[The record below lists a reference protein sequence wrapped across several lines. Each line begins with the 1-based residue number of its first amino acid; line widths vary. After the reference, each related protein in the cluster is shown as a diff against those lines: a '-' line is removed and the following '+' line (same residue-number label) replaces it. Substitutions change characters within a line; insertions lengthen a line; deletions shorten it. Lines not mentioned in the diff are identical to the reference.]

1 MVFIRLRTGKGDN
14 LLAQD
19 ILDKA
24 VELRASGLTYKQI
37 VLEMGGVITLDQ
49 CKKNLKQVKTPAVKD
64 DQCLL
69 DVIELAIRPEGVSV
83 YEANGIIIR
92 HRKAAGV
99 EVSKEQMR
107 QIRDKAKTRNHEC
120 LFRPAWVS
128 TEKPTE
134 SYKAFCSYLL
144 HLQDEMDNII
154 RWYCDSFPEA
164 QQSSV
169 RYEILEYLKPTKDG
183 ESLSRRISR
192 TEKLC
197 EQMEER
203 LLKNLHQQSE

>member
-1 MVFIRLRTGKGDN
+1 MGSKEELKAEAMRLRQLGHKYKEISQLLDGKVSIDW
-14 LLAQD
+14 
-19 ILDKA
+19 
-24 VELRASGLTYKQI
+24 
-37 VLEMGGVITLDQ
+37 

-92 HRKAAGV
+92 HSKAAGV

-107 QIRDKAKTRNHEC
+107 QIRDKAKTRNPEC

-183 ESLSRRISR
+183 ESLNRRISR

>member
-1 MVFIRLRTGKGDN
+1 MGSKEELKAEATRLRQLGHKYKEISQLLDGKVSIDW
-14 LLAQD
+14 
-19 ILDKA
+19 
-24 VELRASGLTYKQI
+24 
-37 VLEMGGVITLDQ
+37 
-49 CKKNLKQVKTPAVKD
+49 CKKNLKEVKTPAVKD

-92 HRKAAGV
+92 HSKAAGV

-107 QIRDKAKTRNHEC
+107 QIRDKAKTRNTEC

-183 ESLSRRISR
+183 ESLNRRISR

>member
-1 MVFIRLRTGKGDN
+1 MNKE
-14 LLAQD
+14 
-19 ILDKA
+19 
-24 VELRASGLTYKQI
+24 ELRAEAVRLRQLGHTYKEISQ
-37 VLEMGGVITLDQ
+37 LLDGAVSVDWG
-49 CKKNLKQVKTPAVKD
+49 KKNLKQVKTPAVKD

-83 YEANGIIIR
+83 YEANGIIIK
-92 HRKAAGV
+92 HSKAAGMD
-99 EVSKEQMR
+99 VSKDQMR
-107 QIRDKAKTRNHEC
+107 QIRDKAKTRNPEC

-134 SYKAFCSYLL
+134 SYKAFCTYLL

-183 ESLSRRISR
+183 ESLNRRISR

>member
-1 MVFIRLRTGKGDN
+1 MESKEELKAEATRLRQLGHKYKEISQ
-14 LLAQD
+14 LLD
-19 ILDKA
+19 GA
-24 VELRASGLTYKQI
+24 VS
-37 VLEMGGVITLDQ
+37 VDW
-49 CKKNLKQVKTPAVKD
+49 CKKNLKQVKTPAVED

-92 HRKAAGV
+92 HSKAAGV
-99 EVSKEQMR
+99 EVGKEQMR
-107 QIRDKAKTRNHEC
+107 QIRDKAKTRNPEC

-183 ESLSRRISR
+183 ESLNRRISR

-203 LLKNLHQQSE
+203 LLKNLHQESE

>member
-1 MVFIRLRTGKGDN
+1 MTKEELKAEAIRLRQLGH
-14 LLAQD
+14 
-19 ILDKA
+19 
-24 VELRASGLTYKQI
+24 TYKEISQLLNGA
-37 VLEMGGVITLDQ
+37 VSVDW
-49 CKKNLKQVKTPAVKD
+49 CKKNLKQVKTPVVKD

-92 HRKAAGV
+92 HSKAAGV
-99 EVSKEQMR
+99 DVSKEQMR
-107 QIRDKAKTRNHEC
+107 QIRDKAKTRNTEC

>member
-1 MVFIRLRTGKGDN
+1 MGSKEELKAEAIRLRQLGH
-14 LLAQD
+14 
-19 ILDKA
+19 
-24 VELRASGLTYKQI
+24 TYKEISQLLNGKVSI
-37 VLEMGGVITLDQ
+37 DW
-49 CKKNLKQVKTPAVKD
+49 CKKNLKEVKTPAVED

-92 HRKAAGV
+92 HSKAAGV

-144 HLQDEMDNII
+144 HLQDEMDNVI

>member
-1 MVFIRLRTGKGDN
+1 MTKEELKAEATRLRQLGH
-14 LLAQD
+14 
-19 ILDKA
+19 
-24 VELRASGLTYKQI
+24 TYKEISQLLNGA
-37 VLEMGGVITLDQ
+37 VSVDW
-49 CKKNLKQVKTPAVKD
+49 CKKSLKQVKTPAVED
-64 DQCLL
+64 DQCLS

-92 HRKAAGV
+92 HSKAAGV

-107 QIRDKAKTRNHEC
+107 QIRDKAKTRNPEC

-183 ESLSRRISR
+183 ESLNRRISR

-203 LLKNLHQQSE
+203 LLKNLHQESE

>member
-1 MVFIRLRTGKGDN
+1 MGSKEELKAEAIRLRQLGH
-14 LLAQD
+14 
-19 ILDKA
+19 
-24 VELRASGLTYKQI
+24 TYKEISQLLNGKVSI
-37 VLEMGGVITLDQ
+37 DW
-49 CKKNLKQVKTPAVKD
+49 CKKNLKEVKTPAVED

-92 HRKAAGV
+92 HSKAAGV
-99 EVSKEQMR
+99 DVSKEQMR
-107 QIRDKAKTRNHEC
+107 QIRDKAKTRNTEC

-183 ESLSRRISR
+183 ESLNRRISR

-203 LLKNLHQQSE
+203 LLKNLHQESE

>member
-1 MVFIRLRTGKGDN
+1 MGSKEELKAEATRLRQLGHKYKEISQLLDGKVSIDW
-14 LLAQD
+14 
-19 ILDKA
+19 
-24 VELRASGLTYKQI
+24 
-37 VLEMGGVITLDQ
+37 
-49 CKKNLKQVKTPAVKD
+49 CKKNLKEVKIPAVKD

-92 HRKAAGV
+92 HSKAAGV

-107 QIRDKAKTRNHEC
+107 QIRDKAKTRNTEC

-128 TEKPTE
+128 AEKPTE

-203 LLKNLHQQSE
+203 LLKNLHQESE

>member
-1 MVFIRLRTGKGDN
+1 MGSKEELKAEAIRLRQLGHKYKEISQLLDGKVSIDW
-14 LLAQD
+14 
-19 ILDKA
+19 
-24 VELRASGLTYKQI
+24 
-37 VLEMGGVITLDQ
+37 
-49 CKKNLKQVKTPAVKD
+49 CKKNLKEVKTPAVED

-83 YEANGIIIR
+83 YEANGVIIR
-92 HRKAAGV
+92 HSKAAGV

-107 QIRDKAKTRNHEC
+107 QIRDKAKTRNPEC

-192 TEKLC
+192 TEELC

>member
-1 MVFIRLRTGKGDN
+1 MESKEELKAEATRLRQLGHKYKEISQLLDGKVSIDW
-14 LLAQD
+14 
-19 ILDKA
+19 
-24 VELRASGLTYKQI
+24 
-37 VLEMGGVITLDQ
+37 
-49 CKKNLKQVKTPAVKD
+49 CKKNLKEVKTPAVKD

-92 HRKAAGV
+92 HSKAAGV
-99 EVSKEQMR
+99 DVSKEQMR
-107 QIRDKAKTRNHEC
+107 QIRDKAKTRNTEC

-183 ESLSRRISR
+183 ESLNRRISR

>member
-1 MVFIRLRTGKGDN
+1 MANKEELKAEATRLRQLGH
-14 LLAQD
+14 
-19 ILDKA
+19 
-24 VELRASGLTYKQI
+24 TYKEISQ
-37 VLEMGGVITLDQ
+37 LLDGKVSIDW
-49 CKKNLKQVKTPAVKD
+49 CKKNLKEVKTPAVKD

-92 HRKAAGV
+92 HSKAAGV

-107 QIRDKAKTRNHEC
+107 QIRDKAKTRNTEC

-183 ESLSRRISR
+183 ESLNRRISR

>member
-1 MVFIRLRTGKGDN
+1 MGSKEEPKAEAIRLRQLGH
-14 LLAQD
+14 
-19 ILDKA
+19 
-24 VELRASGLTYKQI
+24 TYKEISQLLNGAVSI
-37 VLEMGGVITLDQ
+37 DW
-49 CKKNLKQVKTPAVKD
+49 CKKNLKEVKTPAVKD

-92 HRKAAGV
+92 HSKAAGV

-107 QIRDKAKTRNHEC
+107 QIRDKAKTRNTEC

-183 ESLSRRISR
+183 ESLNRRISR

>member
-1 MVFIRLRTGKGDN
+1 MESKEELKAEATRLRQLGH
-14 LLAQD
+14 
-19 ILDKA
+19 
-24 VELRASGLTYKQI
+24 TYKEISQ
-37 VLEMGGVITLDQ
+37 LLDGKVSIDW

-92 HRKAAGV
+92 HSKAAGV

-107 QIRDKAKTRNHEC
+107 QIRDKAKTRNPEC

-183 ESLSRRISR
+183 ESLNRRISR

>member
-1 MVFIRLRTGKGDN
+1 MESKEELKTEAIRLRQLGH
-14 LLAQD
+14 
-19 ILDKA
+19 
-24 VELRASGLTYKQI
+24 TYKEISQLLNGAAS
-37 VLEMGGVITLDQ
+37 VDW

-92 HRKAAGV
+92 HSKAAGV
-99 EVSKEQMR
+99 DVSKEQMR
-107 QIRDKAKTRNHEC
+107 QIRDKAKTRNTEC

>member
-1 MVFIRLRTGKGDN
+1 MESKEELKAEAARLRQLGHKYKEISQLLDGKVSIDW
-14 LLAQD
+14 
-19 ILDKA
+19 
-24 VELRASGLTYKQI
+24 
-37 VLEMGGVITLDQ
+37 
-49 CKKNLKQVKTPAVKD
+49 CKKNLKEVKTPAVKD

-92 HRKAAGV
+92 HSKAAGV
-99 EVSKEQMR
+99 DVSKEQMR
-107 QIRDKAKTRNHEC
+107 QIRDKAKTRNTEC

>member
-1 MVFIRLRTGKGDN
+1 MESKEELKAEATRLRQLGHKYKEISQ
-14 LLAQD
+14 LLSG
-19 ILDKA
+19 A
-24 VELRASGLTYKQI
+24 VS
-37 VLEMGGVITLDQ
+37 VDW
-49 CKKNLKQVKTPAVKD
+49 CKKNLRGVKTPAVED

-83 YEANGIIIR
+83 YEANGVIIR
-92 HRKAAGV
+92 HSKAAGV
-99 EVSKEQMR
+99 EVSKDQMR
-107 QIRDKAKTRNHEC
+107 QIRDKAKTRNPEC

-134 SYKAFCSYLL
+134 SYKAFCTYLL
-144 HLQDEMDNII
+144 HLQDELDNIT
-154 RWYCDSFPEA
+154 RWYCDSFPET

-169 RYEILEYLKPTKDG
+169 RYELLEYLKPNKDG

-192 TEKLC
+192 TENLC

-203 LLKNLHQQSE
+203 LLKNLHLESE

>member
-1 MVFIRLRTGKGDN
+1 MGSKEELKAEATRLRQLGHKYKEISQLLNGKVSIDW
-14 LLAQD
+14 
-19 ILDKA
+19 
-24 VELRASGLTYKQI
+24 
-37 VLEMGGVITLDQ
+37 
-49 CKKNLKQVKTPAVKD
+49 CKKNLKEVKTPAVED

-92 HRKAAGV
+92 HSKAAGV

-107 QIRDKAKTRNHEC
+107 QIRDKAKTRNPEC

-203 LLKNLHQQSE
+203 LLKNLHQESE

>member
-1 MVFIRLRTGKGDN
+1 MGSKEELKAEATRLRQLGHKYKEISQ
-14 LLAQD
+14 LLNGRVSID
-19 ILDKA
+19 W
-24 VELRASGLTYKQI
+24 
-37 VLEMGGVITLDQ
+37 
-49 CKKNLKQVKTPAVKD
+49 CKKNLKEVKTPAVED

-69 DVIELAIRPEGVSV
+69 DVIDLAIRPEGVSV

-92 HRKAAGV
+92 HSKAAGV

-107 QIRDKAKTRNHEC
+107 QIRDKAKTRNTEC

-183 ESLSRRISR
+183 ESLNRRISR

-203 LLKNLHQQSE
+203 LLKNLHQESE

>member
-1 MVFIRLRTGKGDN
+1 MESKEELKAEATRLRQLGH
-14 LLAQD
+14 
-19 ILDKA
+19 
-24 VELRASGLTYKQI
+24 TYKEISQ
-37 VLEMGGVITLDQ
+37 LLDGKVSIDW
-49 CKKNLKQVKTPAVKD
+49 CKKNLKEVKIPAVKD

-69 DVIELAIRPEGVSV
+69 DVIELAVRPEGVSV

-92 HRKAAGV
+92 HSKAAGV

-107 QIRDKAKTRNHEC
+107 QIRDKAKTRNPEC

-183 ESLSRRISR
+183 ESLNRRISR

-203 LLKNLHQQSE
+203 LLKNLHQESE

>member
-1 MVFIRLRTGKGDN
+1 MGSKEELKSEAIRLRQLGHKYKEIPQLLDGKVSIDW
-14 LLAQD
+14 
-19 ILDKA
+19 
-24 VELRASGLTYKQI
+24 
-37 VLEMGGVITLDQ
+37 
-49 CKKNLKQVKTPAVKD
+49 CKKNLKEVKTPAVED

-92 HRKAAGV
+92 HSKAAGV

-107 QIRDKAKTRNHEC
+107 QIRDKAKTRNPEC

-183 ESLSRRISR
+183 ESLNRRISR

-203 LLKNLHQQSE
+203 LLKNLHQESE

>member
-1 MVFIRLRTGKGDN
+1 MGSKEELKAEAMRLRQLGHKYKEISQLLDGKVSIDW
-14 LLAQD
+14 
-19 ILDKA
+19 
-24 VELRASGLTYKQI
+24 
-37 VLEMGGVITLDQ
+37 
-49 CKKNLKQVKTPAVKD
+49 CKKNLRGVKTPAVED

-92 HRKAAGV
+92 HSKAAGV

-107 QIRDKAKTRNHEC
+107 QIRDKAKTRNPEC

-183 ESLSRRISR
+183 ESLNRRISR

>member
-1 MVFIRLRTGKGDN
+1 M
-14 LLAQD
+14 LAQD

-24 VELRASGLTYKQI
+24 AELRASGLTYKQI

-49 CKKNLKQVKTPAVKD
+49 CKKNLRGVKTPTIKD

-83 YEANGIIIR
+83 YEANGVIIR
-92 HRKAAGV
+92 HSKAAGV
-99 EVSKEQMR
+99 EVSKDQMR
-107 QIRDKAKTRNHEC
+107 QIRDKAKTRNPDC

-134 SYKAFCSYLL
+134 SYKAFCTHLI
-144 HLQDEMDNII
+144 HLQDELDNIT
-154 RWYCDSFPEA
+154 RWYCDSFPET

-169 RYEILEYLKPTKDG
+169 RYELLEYLKPNKDG

-203 LLKNLHQQSE
+203 LLKNLHLESE

>member
-1 MVFIRLRTGKGDN
+1 MGSKEELKAEAMRLRQLGHKYKEISQLLDGKVSIDW
-14 LLAQD
+14 
-19 ILDKA
+19 
-24 VELRASGLTYKQI
+24 
-37 VLEMGGVITLDQ
+37 

-92 HRKAAGV
+92 HSKAAGV

-107 QIRDKAKTRNHEC
+107 QIRDKAKTRNPEC

-183 ESLSRRISR
+183 ESLNRRISR

-203 LLKNLHQQSE
+203 LLKNLHQESE

>member
-1 MVFIRLRTGKGDN
+1 MTKEELKAEATRLRQLGH
-14 LLAQD
+14 
-19 ILDKA
+19 
-24 VELRASGLTYKQI
+24 TYKEISQ
-37 VLEMGGVITLDQ
+37 LLDGAVSVDWG
-49 CKKNLKQVKTPAVKD
+49 KKNLRGVKTPAVED

-83 YEANGIIIR
+83 YEANGVIIR
-92 HRKAAGV
+92 HSKAAGV

-107 QIRDKAKTRNHEC
+107 QIRDKAKTRNTEC

-183 ESLSRRISR
+183 ESLNRRISR

-203 LLKNLHQQSE
+203 LLKNLHQESE

>member
-1 MVFIRLRTGKGDN
+1 MESKEELKAEATRLRQLGHKYKEISQLLNGKVSIDW
-14 LLAQD
+14 
-19 ILDKA
+19 
-24 VELRASGLTYKQI
+24 
-37 VLEMGGVITLDQ
+37 
-49 CKKNLKQVKTPAVKD
+49 CKKNLKEVNTPAVED

-92 HRKAAGV
+92 HSKATGV
-99 EVSKEQMR
+99 VVSKEQMR
-107 QIRDKAKTRNHEC
+107 QIRDKAKTRNTEC

-183 ESLSRRISR
+183 ESLNRRISR

>member
-1 MVFIRLRTGKGDN
+1 MGSKEELKAEAIRLRQLGH
-14 LLAQD
+14 
-19 ILDKA
+19 
-24 VELRASGLTYKQI
+24 TYKEISQLLNGA
-37 VLEMGGVITLDQ
+37 VSVDW
-49 CKKNLKQVKTPAVKD
+49 CKKNLKQVKTPAVED

-92 HRKAAGV
+92 HSKAAGV
-99 EVSKEQMR
+99 DVSKEQMR
-107 QIRDKAKTRNHEC
+107 QIRDKAKTRNTEC

-183 ESLSRRISR
+183 ESLNRRISR

-203 LLKNLHQQSE
+203 LLKNLHQESE

>member
-1 MVFIRLRTGKGDN
+1 MESKEELKAEAIRLRQLGH
-14 LLAQD
+14 
-19 ILDKA
+19 
-24 VELRASGLTYKQI
+24 TYKEISQ
-37 VLEMGGVITLDQ
+37 LLDGKVSIDW
-49 CKKNLKQVKTPAVKD
+49 CKKNLKQVKTSAVED

-92 HRKAAGV
+92 HSKAAGV

-107 QIRDKAKTRNHEC
+107 QIRDKAKTRNTEC

-192 TEKLC
+192 TERLC

>member
-1 MVFIRLRTGKGDN
+1 MGSKEELKAEAIRLRQLGH
-14 LLAQD
+14 
-19 ILDKA
+19 
-24 VELRASGLTYKQI
+24 TYKEISQLLNGKVSI
-37 VLEMGGVITLDQ
+37 DW
-49 CKKNLKQVKTPAVKD
+49 CKKNLKEVKTPAVED

-69 DVIELAIRPEGVSV
+69 DVIEIAIRPEGVSV

-92 HRKAAGV
+92 HSKAAGV

-144 HLQDEMDNII
+144 HLQDEMDNVI

-203 LLKNLHQQSE
+203 LLKNLHQESE

>member
-1 MVFIRLRTGKGDN
+1 MESKEELKAEATRLRQLGH
-14 LLAQD
+14 
-19 ILDKA
+19 
-24 VELRASGLTYKQI
+24 TYKEISQ
-37 VLEMGGVITLDQ
+37 LLNGVVSIDW
-49 CKKNLKQVKTPAVKD
+49 CKKNLRGVNTPAVKD

-92 HRKAAGV
+92 HSKAAGV
-99 EVSKEQMR
+99 DVSKEQMR
-107 QIRDKAKTRNHEC
+107 QIRDKAKTRNTEC

-134 SYKAFCSYLL
+134 SYKAFCSCLL

>member
-1 MVFIRLRTGKGDN
+1 MTKEELKAEAVRLRQIGH
-14 LLAQD
+14 
-19 ILDKA
+19 
-24 VELRASGLTYKQI
+24 TYKEISQLLNGA
-37 VLEMGGVITLDQ
+37 VSVDW
-49 CKKNLKQVKTPAVKD
+49 CKKNLKQVKTPVVKD

-92 HRKAAGV
+92 HSKAAGV
-99 EVSKEQMR
+99 DVSKEQMR
-107 QIRDKAKTRNHEC
+107 QIRDKAKTRNTEC

>member
-1 MVFIRLRTGKGDN
+1 MDFKEEAQLLRK
-14 LLAQD
+14 Q
-19 ILDKA
+19 
-24 VELRASGLTYKQI
+24 GLTYKQI
-37 VLEMGGVITLDQ
+37 VERLDNRVSIDQ
-49 CKKNLKQVKTPAVKD
+49 CKKNLRGVKTPAVKD

-92 HRKAAGV
+92 HSKAAGV
-99 EVSKEQMR
+99 DMSKEQMR
-107 QIRDKAKTRNHEC
+107 QIRDKAKTRNTEC